1 MKRRQPSVVIWR
13 RNGPLSISLCALLG
27 IFVWCTH
34 GVAAPGSSVA
44 SLEDRQNADR
54 LMVVDCLLP
63 AQVRQLG
70 TGVTYLAPRRA
81 IKTMGSVCA
90 IRGGEYVAYDR
101 ANYSTAL
108 KVWLPAAQ
116 GGDKVAQTYVGEI
129 YEKGLGIAPD
139 YASAASW
146 YQKAA
151 DQGYSRALI
160 NLGFLYEQG
169 LGVPKDQATALKL
182 YRKAAGIEGSINL
195 EGRPSASKEEL
206 DALRKELERTRQ
218 DLERARRM
226 LDEERLKSSGQI
238 ERLTQ
243 KKLQAA
249 AAGNAEETR
258 RLESLLKEREAEL
271 EKRRQQVAQFEQANQ
286 DFRARL
292 TGLEGESASLR
303 QQLEQARR
311 QLAQSQRE
319 IQDKKNA
326 ATEAERR
333 LDAMQQEIARQ
344 KSAAAPVDPTRTK
357 ALEAELQKNKT
368 AFERQKQEIIRLE
381 ADVTRYKSTVAKLE
395 ARPQQPTQVVAIAP
409 PSIQIIDPPI
419 VITRDTATVKVRAGL
434 TKRAVVGR
442 VTAPAGLLSFAANDV
457 LQEVDADGYFKT
469 SVELG
474 EGKTRVT
481 MVAVDRQGKRALLEF
496 FLQEDA
502 AIGKAAVVVPP
513 RITGQSLGLGKYY
526 ALVIGNQKYQK
537 LAQLDTPEADAADI
551 AALLKDRYG
560 FTVTILLNAT
570 RWQILEE
577 MNKMRALV
585 TEKDNLLIYYA
596 GHGQLDRVNSLANWL
611 PVDADPASTANW
623 IASSTLTENLN
634 MMSAKHILVVA
645 DSCYSGA
652 MTRSSIGQLQP
663 GLSDEARLVWLK
675 SIADSPSRTV
685 LTSGGVSP
693 VMDGGG
699 AKHSVFAQNFIDI
712 LSENQDVLP
721 GKQLSDVLSARV
733 LDVARRMNFQQR
745 PEYAPIRFAGGESG
759 DFIFVPKS

>member
-1 MKRRQPSVVIWR
+1 MKRRQPSVLVGR
-13 RNGPLSISLCALLG
+13 RNGPLSIGLCALLG
-27 IFVWCTH
+27 TFVWCIP

-44 SLEDRQNADR
+44 SLADRQNADR
-54 LMVVDCLLP
+54 LLVVDCLLP
-63 AQVRQLG
+63 AQVHQLG
-70 TGVTYLAPRRA
+70 TRATYLAPRRA
-81 IKTMGSVCA
+81 IKTTGSVCA

-101 ANYSTAL
+101 ANYATAL

-218 DLERARRM
+218 ELERARRM
-226 LDEERLKSSGQI
+226 LDEERLKSSKEI

-249 AAGNAEETR
+249 ASGNAEETR

-271 EKRRQQVAQFEQANQ
+271 EKRRQEVAQFERANQ

-319 IQDKKNA
+319 IEDKKNA

-333 LDAMQQEIARQ
+333 LDAVQQEIARQ
-344 KSAAAPVDPTRTK
+344 KSAAAPVDPARIK

-368 AFERQKQEIIRLE
+368 EFERQKQEIKRLE
-381 ADVTRYKSTVAKLE
+381 GDVTSYKDAVAKLE
-395 ARPQQPTQVVAIAP
+395 ARPQPVKQVVAIAP

-419 VITRDTATVKVRAGL
+419 VITRDTATIKVRAGL
-434 TKRAVVGR
+434 TKRTVVGR
-442 VTAPAGLLSFAANDV
+442 VTAPAGLLSFTANDV

-469 SVELG
+469 RVELG

-481 MVAVDRQGKRALLEF
+481 MVAVDRQGKRAQLEF

-502 AIGKAAVVVPP
+502 TIGKAAVAVPP
-513 RITGQSLGLGKYY
+513 KMSGQSLGLGKYY
-526 ALVIGNQKYQK
+526 ALVIGNQKYSK
-537 LAQLDTPEADAADI
+537 LAQLDTPEADAKDI

-570 RWQILEE
+570 RWDILEE

-585 TEKDNLLIYYA
+585 TDKDNLLIYYA

-611 PVDADPASTANW
+611 PVDADPASNANW